1 MSSAV
6 VSAQLF
12 FEIYHVYSRYT
23 EVLDDGP
30 LERWPDFFTEQCM
43 YQIVPRDN
51 YDRGLPVAIM
61 RCESRAMV
69 ADRVTAIQETMMFE
83 PRYLRH
89 QTSDIRIDQATA
101 RSVNVLANFS
111 VIEILPNELPRVL
124 MAGRYLDQLERDQ
137 HDAWLYREKICV
149 FDSVLVANSIVYP
162 V

>member
-1 MSSAV
+1 
-6 VSAQLF
+6 
-12 FEIYHVYSRYT
+12 
-23 EVLDDGP
+23 
-30 LERWPDFFTEQCM
+30 
-43 YQIVPRDN
+43 
-51 YDRGLPVAIM
+51 
-61 RCESRAMV
+61 MV